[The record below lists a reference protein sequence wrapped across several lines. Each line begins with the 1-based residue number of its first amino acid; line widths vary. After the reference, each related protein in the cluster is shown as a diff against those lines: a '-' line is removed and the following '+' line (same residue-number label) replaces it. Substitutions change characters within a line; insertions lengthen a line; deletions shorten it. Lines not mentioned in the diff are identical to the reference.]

1 MALLLIPTAEKVNNE
16 KFATVDK
23 KTP

>member
-1 MALLLIPTAEKVNNE
+1 MALLLIPTVEKVNNE